1 MLLQQRAMHKYHSG
15 GLWTNACC
23 SHPAPGEDT
32 MGAAHRRLEEEL
44 GFDTALEKIFDFVY
58 REDVGQGLIENEFDH
73 VFVGYYD
80 DEIAFN
86 TEEVMAITYRPVEAI
101 RHDLQQDPGRYTTWF
116 RLAFP
121 KMEAWWNQRGK
132 VV

>member
-1 MLLQQRAMHKYHSG
+1 MLLQQRALHKYHSG

-32 MGAAHRRLEEEL
+32 MGAAHRRLQEEL

-58 REDVGQGLIENEFDH
+58 REEVGQGLIENEFDH
-73 VFVGYYD
+73 VFVGYYA

-86 TEEVMAITYRPVEAI
+86 PEEVMAIDFFPVGVIRQAI
-101 RHDLQQDPGRYTTWF
+101 RENPGQYTTWF

-121 KMEAWWNQRGK
+121 KIEAWWNQTGK
-132 VV
+132 VG